1 MDVSLLDL
9 LQGSFTDGSPV
20 GEAVRG
26 EDARIRSVLSNLQN
40 LLNARRGA
48 VGHLPAYGL
57 PDISEVYRDMPDSIA
72 LLQQAIK
79 ETIET
84 YEPRLARVR
93 VEHRSADRHAMRLV
107 FLISGEMAGG
117 PRVRFETTF
126 SATNAAKVSSWRAT

>member
-1 MDVSLLDL
+1 MDLSLYDV
-9 LQGSFTDGSPV
+9 LQGRFADGRPV

-26 EDARIRSVLSNLQN
+26 EDARIRSVLSNLQH

-48 VGHLPAYGL
+48 VSHLPAYGL

-72 LLQQAIK
+72 ILQDAIK
-79 ETIET
+79 ETIEI

-93 VEHRSADRHAMRLV
+93 VEHRNADRHAMRLV

-117 PRVRFETTF
+117 PRVRFQTTF
-126 SATNAAKVSSWRAT
+126 SSTEAAEVSPWRQT